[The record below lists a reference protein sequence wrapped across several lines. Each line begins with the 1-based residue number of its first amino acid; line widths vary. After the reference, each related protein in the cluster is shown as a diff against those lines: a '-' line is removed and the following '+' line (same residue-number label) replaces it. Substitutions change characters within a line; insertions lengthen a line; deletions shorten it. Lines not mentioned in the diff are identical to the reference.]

1 LLLTVCLFDF
11 RLKWGALHSI
21 PFTVNLVL
29 FKTYLSK
36 HIEETHLLQCLS
48 KCQGNTSFR
57 F

>member
-1 LLLTVCLFDF
+1 
-11 RLKWGALHSI
+11 LHSI